1 MLENQ
6 VVSLEPGRD
15 ARSPGEGELLEE
27 KTILP
32 GSIQTAGLGVEGSI
46 IIVGRVSQRVS
57 WPHLAGWVP
66 AGHPA
71 RSFFLLVIT
80 PISGSPRAGRAQR
93 PAKAAGPQPL
103 GAPAYGKERAV

>member
-6 VVSLEPGRD
+6 VVSLEPGRE

-27 KTILP
+27 KTIP
-32 GSIQTAGLGVEGSI
+32 GSIPTAVLGVEGSNS
-46 IIVGRVSQRVS
+46 IVGRVSQRVS

-71 RSFFLLVIT
+71 RSSFSLVIT
-80 PISGSPRAGRAQR
+80 PSAGSPRAGRAQR
-93 PAKAAGPQPL
+93 PAKAAGPRPH